1 MVTPMSDANR
11 HRPSID
17 LDELERQLREAARPR
32 QAAAAGSAE
41 ASRPAVDDPLAE
53 LARIVGQ
60 DDPFR
65 GAFHSQRG
73 VPVQPASPP
82 PRQEPAIEWQP
93 EHEAAAPSG
102 EAETGAR
109 VVAFDDYVR
118 SAGPQPAPART
129 EYLQAETEPVYE
141 PEGLLPQHDD
151 DFIEEESGRR
161 FRFNGK
167 LIGAVAAALV
177 AVAGIGLALTMRGGS
192 STQLAANKQP
202 PVIKADTGPT
212 KVAPQNPGGVE
223 VPDQNKQIYE
233 RGMQDAKAAKIVGG
247 DEQPVDVAQTT
258 RADAPADASAAQQ
271 TSTGVAMP
279 KPAATQPAIPGL
291 GPPRVVKTVPVRP
304 DGSVADGSQ
313 AAPARTMAMVPPPP
327 PMAIPGMTT
336 GALPQDSAAGQAKL
350 PPAPTPPVSTALGTP
365 PKPKA
370 VPTETITAT
379 TAAPPALNTPAPK
392 PSATAQN
399 TPVAKPAAPVQS
411 TPPAPAPARQQVAS
425 TQPVAPVD
433 STATAAAAGAG
444 GFAVQLAAPASEQEA
459 KDTLSRLQKRFV
471 NELGTYKLGVRR
483 ADVGDR
489 TVYRV
494 RVSNLTREDANVLCT
509 KLQAAGGVCFIAK
522 N

>member
-1 MVTPMSDANR
+1 MSEASR

-32 QAAAAGSAE
+32 QTA
-41 ASRPAVDDPLAE
+41 PANPADPYRQPADDPLAE

-73 VPVQPASPP
+73 AAAQPVSQP
-82 PRQEPAIEWQP
+82 PRQEPSIAWEP
-93 EHEAAAPSG
+93 EPDSPPVPDEMEA
-102 EAETGAR
+102 GAR

-118 SAGPQPAPART
+118 QAAPQPAPAR
-129 EYLQAETEPVYE
+129 EAYSQAETEPVYE

-151 DFIEEESGRR
+151 DFIEEETGRR
-161 FRFNGK
+161 FRINGK
-167 LIGAVAAALV
+167 LLGAVAAALV
-177 AVAGIGLALTMRGGS
+177 AVAGIALAITMRGGS
-192 STQLAANKQP
+192 STQLASGKQP

-233 RGMQDAKAAKIVGG
+233 RGVQDAKAAKIVGG
-247 DEQPVDVAQTT
+247 DEQPVDVAQAT
-258 RADAPADASAAQQ
+258 RADAPADDPSQQ
-271 TSTGVAMP
+271 TSTGLAMP
-279 KPAATQPAIPGL
+279 KPVAPQPAIPGL

-304 DGSVADGSQ
+304 DGSVVDGSQ
-313 AAPARTMAMVPPPP
+313 APAPRAMAMVPPPP

-336 GALPQDSAAGQAKL
+336 GALPQSAAATPPKL
-350 PPAPTPPVSTALGTP
+350 QPVPAPSPSTSMAIP
-365 PKPKA
+365 PKPKT
-370 VPTETITAT
+370 VPVETITAT
-379 TAAPPALNTPAPK
+379 TAAPPA
-392 PSATAQN
+392 QN
-399 TPVAKPAAPVQS
+399 TPVAKPAAPAPSLAQAPPAS
-411 TPPAPAPARQQVAS
+411 TAAPAPAPAPAPARQQVAS
-425 TQPVAPVD
+425 TQPVAPLD
-433 STATAAAAGAG
+433 TPSTAAAAAGG
-444 GFAVQLAAPASEQEA
+444 GFAVQLAAPATEQEA

-471 NELGTYKLGVRR
+471 NELGTYKLGVRK

-489 TVYRV
+489 TVFRV
-494 RVSNLTREDANVLCT
+494 RVSNLSREDANVLCT

>member
-1 MVTPMSDANR
+1 
-11 HRPSID
+11 
-17 LDELERQLREAARPR
+17 
-32 QAAAAGSAE
+32 
-41 ASRPAVDDPLAE
+41 
-53 LARIVGQ
+53 
-60 DDPFR
+60 
-65 GAFHSQRG
+65 
-73 VPVQPASPP
+73 
-82 PRQEPAIEWQP
+82 
-93 EHEAAAPSG
+93 
-102 EAETGAR
+102 
-109 VVAFDDYVR
+109 
-118 SAGPQPAPART
+118 
-129 EYLQAETEPVYE
+129 
-141 PEGLLPQHDD
+141 
-151 DFIEEESGRR
+151 
-161 FRFNGK
+161 
-167 LIGAVAAALV
+167 
-177 AVAGIGLALTMRGGS
+177 
-192 STQLAANKQP
+192 
-202 PVIKADTGPT
+202 
-212 KVAPQNPGGVE
+212 
-223 VPDQNKQIYE
+223 
-233 RGMQDAKAAKIVGG
+233 
-247 DEQPVDVAQTT
+247 
-258 RADAPADASAAQQ
+258 
-271 TSTGVAMP
+271 
-279 KPAATQPAIPGL
+279 
-291 GPPRVVKTVPVRP
+291 
-304 DGSVADGSQ
+304 
-313 AAPARTMAMVPPPP
+313 
-327 PMAIPGMTT
+327 MAIPGMTT

-411 TPPAPAPARQQVAS
+411 AAPAPARQQVAS

>member
-1 MVTPMSDANR
+1 MSEASR

-32 QAAAAGSAE
+32 QAAPAGSSE
-41 ASRPAVDDPLAE
+41 PPRQPADDPLAE

-65 GAFHSQRG
+65 GAFHGQRG
-73 VPVQPASPP
+73 AAAQPVSQP
-82 PRQEPAIEWQP
+82 PRHEPAIEWEP
-93 EHEAAAPSG
+93 EPEAAAAPQ
-102 EAETGAR
+102 EPETGAR

-118 SAGPQPAPART
+118 YPAAQPVSQRET
-129 EYLQAETEPVYE
+129 YSQTETEPVYE

-151 DFIEEESGRR
+151 DFIEEETGRR
-161 FRFNGK
+161 FGFNGK
-167 LIGAVAAALV
+167 LVGAVAAALV
-177 AVAGIGLALTMRGGS
+177 AVAGIGLAITLRGGS
-192 STQLAANKQP
+192 STQLASGKQP

-233 RGMQDAKAAKIVGG
+233 RGVQDAKAAKIVGG

-258 RADAPADASAAQQ
+258 RADAPAEMAGAQQ
-271 TSTGVAMP
+271 TSTGLALP
-279 KPAATQPAIPGL
+279 KPAAPQPAIPGL

-304 DGSVADGSQ
+304 DGSVVDASQ
-313 AAPARTMAMVPPPP
+313 APGSRAMAMVPPPP

-336 GALPQDSAAGQAKL
+336 GALPQDPAGAASRL
-350 PPAPTPPVSTALGTP
+350 PAMPAPSASTGLSTP
-365 PKPKA
+365 PKPKT
-370 VPTETITAT
+370 VPVETITAT
-379 TAAPPALNTPAPK
+379 TAAAPALNTPVAK
-392 PSATAQN
+392 PPVAAQ
-399 TPVAKPAAPVQS
+399 TPVAKPAAPAQAQA
-411 TPPAPAPARQQVAS
+411 PAPAPTPARQQVAS
-425 TQPVAPVD
+425 TQPLAPVD
-433 STATAAAAGAG
+433 TAAAAAAAAAG

-459 KDTLSRLQKRFV
+459 KDTLSRLQKRFG
-471 NELGTYKLGVRR
+471 NELGTYKLGVRK

-489 TVYRV
+489 TVFRV